1 MNSIQLIGHMTR
13 DPELR
18 QTATGKSVGNL
29 RLAVDRRDR
38 EAAPV
43 YVDVTVWNAQAET
56 CAQHLAKG
64 RQVGVTRRLDLR
76 HRARRA
82 GRPDAHAAG
91 VDGPQGHPDDAALCR
106 LLPQSR

>member
-1 MNSIQLIGHMTR
+1 MNSIQLIGRLTR

-64 RQVGVTRRLDLR
+64 RQVGVTGRLDYQEWKAEDGSTRSR
-76 HRARRA
+76 HEVIASDVEFLARPK
-82 GRPDAHAAG
+82 GN
-91 VDGPQGHPDDAALCR
+91 DG
-106 LLPQSR
+106 S